1 MFSWSI
7 HPVLL
12 LVMGGLLLV
21 TSCFTGIASAQV
33 ERYELGK
40 RVERFEIA
48 WQSATPESRARSV
61 KPIAAAVQSFFALQ
75 LNKAGELIDQGFLE
89 VTEVSSP
96 TDFQRWALSQY
107 LSVDPILS
115 DQDSTSI
122 TSQLIAFYEVAA
134 TPPNDAQVELTLQS
148 AEGITVA
155 STQVDVPTLVAGHS
169 WPLPDLGEGDYVVRA
184 KVTVGDQQFD
194 FPHTHFSRINNVQ
207 QRIKNIDTATDDKTS
222 LGSPTFRASV
232 RSWNVMF
239 RSVFAKNKQ
248 ETDYPLY
255 EWMNLAEKLI
265 AEPTAAAAEIRN
277 HASKTDCWLTLSADG
292 KNLPIRIRAPKS
304 LTAKLPVLIAF
315 HGAGGSENLFFEAYG
330 TGRAIQMATER
341 GWLVVAPRQSL
352 LGMGLNTE
360 QMLKALEVIFDVD
373 RSKVLL
379 MGHSMGAAQVI
390 QQVAASPDL
399 PAAAVA
405 IGGGRRIAS
414 PESAGNFPWF
424 VAAGELD
431 FGRPGAKALADSLQ
445 KADKNVVY
453 RDYPDIEHLIIV
465 QAALDDVFSFFD
477 SVLQPENK

>member
-1 MFSWSI
+1 
-7 HPVLL
+7 
-12 LVMGGLLLV
+12 LV

-48 WQSATPESRARSV
+48 WQSATPESRARSA

-89 VTEVSSP
+89 VTNVSSP

-115 DQDSTSI
+115 DHDSTGIS
-122 TSQLIAFYEVAA
+122 SQLLPFYEVAVP
-134 TPPNDAQVELTLQS
+134 PPNDAQVELTLQS
-148 AEGITVA
+148 AEGMTVA
-155 STQVDVPTLVAGHS
+155 SVQLDVPTLAAGHA
-169 WPLPDLGEGDYVVRA
+169 WPLPNLSEGDYTVTA
-184 KVTVGDQQFD
+184 KVSAGDKQFEL
-194 FPHTHFSRINNVQ
+194 PHTRFSRINNVQ
-207 QRIKNIDTATDDKTS
+207 QRIKNIDAATDDKTS
-222 LGSPTFRASV
+222 LGSPTIRASV

-248 ETDYPLY
+248 ETDYPLF
-255 EWMNLAEKLI
+255 EWMTLAEKFI
-265 AEPTAAAAEIRN
+265 ADQTGAAAEIRN
-277 HASKTDCWLTLSADG
+277 NASKTDCWLTLSTDG
-292 KNLPIRIRAPKS
+292 KNLPIRIRAPKAQN
-304 LTAKLPVLIAF
+304 AKLPVLIAF

-330 TGRAIQMATER
+330 AGRAIQMATDR
-341 GWLVVAPRQSL
+341 GWLVVAPRQSM

-360 QMLKALEVIFDVD
+360 QMLQGLEEIFDID
-373 RSKVLL
+373 RSKILL
-379 MGHSMGAAQVI
+379 MGHSMGALQVI
-390 QQVAASPDL
+390 QQVAAFPDV
-399 PAAAVA
+399 PTAAVA

-414 PESAGNFPWF
+414 PGSTGNFPWF

-431 FGRPGAKALADSLQ
+431 FGKPGAKALADSLK

-453 RDYPDIEHLIIV
+453 RDYPDIEHLVIV